1 VYGTHA
7 MNSTD
12 HSDPLTMVSART
24 PSLRKRKNGRASST
38 QKKRRRYSDALSSET
53 N

>member
-24 PSLRKRKNGRASST
+24 PSLR
-38 QKKRRRYSDALSSET
+38 
-53 N
+53 